1 MMATLI
7 AGAILAVISGILS
20 QLSYFPLFHSWP
32 SWIVS
37 ALQGIA
43 PALCIAVI
51 MAVLPWMFRWLCN
64 LQVLRRGSSVEL
76 LLQQYNFAFLF
87 FQLFLVASLTCSLAT
102 FLNSATNIGSWPTL
116 LAENVPKSSN
126 YFMSYMV
133 LQGLSIS
140 AKELAKVPQLASDRL
155 RAYYSNWRQRGSGT
169 GLGHTGSD
177 GTRAS
182 PSESG
187 RCEEETDIRRDKHS
201 SALTVLTNG
210 RAGNWTESEQNPTR
224 GKEARAGE
232 SNSADKPERD
242 ASENEASAGV
252 NEGEQIQW
260 GSYFPL
266 YTTIACIGKFSRHG
280 RDRSARLNQLCPL
293 GFIYCIIAP
302 LITVF
307 NVLTFGLFLL
317 VYRYNSLWIVGRDS
331 DSKGRLFPRAIHQLF
346 VGIYVMEIC
355 LAGMFF
361 MIADDRGKAACI
373 GQGVGML
380 LVLGLTVSYQVFLT
394 KMLDILS
401 GEEGQDILVDAKPM
415 QNH

>member
-1 MMATLI
+1 VPDHSHLGALTVSWWLLYIREAAWHGAMMATLI

-51 MAVLPWMFRWLCN
+51 MAGLPWMFRWLCN

-102 FLNSATNIGSWPTL
+102 FLNSATNISSWPTL

-140 AKELAKVPQLASDRL
+140 AKELAKVPQLASDRV
-155 RAYYSNWRQRGSGT
+155 RTCYSNWRRRGSGPRLGQAGPDGIRT
-169 GLGHTGSD
+169 GPP
-177 GTRAS
+177 AN
-182 PSESG
+182 G
-187 RCEEETDIRRDKHS
+187 RYEAETDVHRDKHNS
-201 SALTVLTNG
+201 VLTVLTNS
-210 RAGNWTESEQNPTR
+210 RAGNWAESEQNSTR
-224 GKEARAGE
+224 GKEARTGE
-232 SNSADKPERD
+232 SNSADTTGRD

-280 RDRSARLNQLCPL
+280 RDRSARL
-293 GFIYCIIAP
+293 
-302 LITVF
+302 T
-307 NVLTFGLFLL
+307 
-317 VYRYNSLWIVGRDS
+317 R
-331 DSKGRLFPRAIHQLF
+331 F
-346 VGIYVMEIC
+346 V
-355 LAGMFF
+355 
-361 MIADDRGKAACI
+361 
-373 GQGVGML
+373 
-380 LVLGLTVSYQVFLT
+380 
-394 KMLDILS
+394 
-401 GEEGQDILVDAKPM
+401 
-415 QNH
+415 H